1 MACSG
6 AQAFYSGSIHLLAL
20 AGVYP
25 ITARLRRPDGYK
37 SPEALLVPPHR
48 FESIM
53 EKADALGEDRRIC
66 FIPNQLVGALRF
78 ELRTP
83 CSQSRF
89 THFG

>member
-37 SPEALLVPPHR
+37 SPEALPVPPID
-48 FESIM
+48 S
-53 EKADALGEDRRIC
+53 
-66 FIPNQLVGALRF
+66 
-78 ELRTP
+78 
-83 CSQSRF
+83 SQ
-89 THFG
+89 